1 MNRSQ
6 EAAEFADDLEVLR
19 EGRMSEDDFRAKHRE
34 SESVSV
40 TTTVWPYLEHYL
52 SDADIR
58 ARDEDYRTMQET
70 ELTKLI
76 SRLRAGAPDS
86 ELRQISFLGYSRD
99 TNPA

>member
-6 EAAEFADDLEVLR
+6 EAAELADDLELIR
-19 EGRMSEDDFRAKHRE
+19 EGHMSEEMFRAKHRQ
-34 SESVSV
+34 SESVSIA
-40 TTTVWPYLEHYL
+40 TTVWPYLEHYL

-58 ARDEDYRTMQET
+58 TRDEDYRAMQET

-76 SRLRAGAPDS
+76 SRLRAGEPDS

-99 TNPA
+99 TNAA